1 MKPTDTHRRVYKLLL
16 DNPHGFTREELARR
30 MNLGDRSMRKV
41 IEEVRTFAATSEN
54 RSLGRPVVIGFD
66 PEVERYVAAQD
77 AETADRVV
85 AYYSARLKPMLQ
97 TVRVQEQAARA
108 YRPPHQEKLLG
119 GKQ

>member
-1 MKPTDTHRRVYKLLL
+1 MKPTDTHRRVYRLLL
-16 DNPHGFTREELARR
+16 DNPRGFTRDELSRR
-30 MNLGDRSMRKV
+30 LGVADRSMRRV

-77 AETADRVV
+77 AEQADRVV

-119 GKQ
+119 GKE